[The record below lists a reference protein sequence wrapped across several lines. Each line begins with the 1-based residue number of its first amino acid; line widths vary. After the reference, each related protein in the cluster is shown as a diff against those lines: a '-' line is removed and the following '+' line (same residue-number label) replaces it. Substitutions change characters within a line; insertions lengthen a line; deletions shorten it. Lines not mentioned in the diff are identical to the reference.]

1 MPKTALWWPVLST
14 IAVPEL
20 YYDAAFRMRGQ
31 VFRAFSSPY
40 NLTLDEVKDTLK
52 LDTKPGSHYD
62 IRDYL
67 KGFFA

>member
-1 MPKTALWWPVLST
+1 VPKTALWWPVLST

-40 NLTLDEVKDTLK
+40 NLTLDEVKDTLVE
-52 LDTKPGSHYD
+52 
-62 IRDYL
+62 
-67 KGFFA
+67 